1 MIYLCDAGWSFRDG
15 TSLILSDEIGQI
27 FIIGTG
33 QGESQKDAKY
43 DQVHKLPFKC
53 PAIVCTLGTMQTAT
67 ILPIDL
73 VNHLMRN
80 GSIGCFNFGW
90 SCIN

>member
-1 MIYLCDAGWSFRDG
+1 MCHVFLYAGWSFRDG

-43 DQVHKLPFKC
+43 DQVH
-53 PAIVCTLGTMQTAT
+53 
-67 ILPIDL
+67 
-73 VNHLMRN
+73 
-80 GSIGCFNFGW
+80 
-90 SCIN
+90 

>member
-1 MIYLCDAGWSFRDG
+1 MNVNKLSVVFSFWYAGWSSRDG

-43 DQVHKLPFKC
+43 DQVHKLLLNYHVYGAQWWC
-53 PAIVCTLGTMQTAT
+53 
-67 ILPIDL
+67 DL
-73 VNHLMRN
+73 
-80 GSIGCFNFGW
+80 FDE
-90 SCIN
+90 

>member
-1 MIYLCDAGWSFRDG
+1 MSYLCDAGWSFRDG

-33 QGESQKDAKY
+33 QGESQKDAQY

-53 PAIVCTLGTMQTAT
+53 PAIVCTVYTW
-67 ILPIDL
+67 
-73 VNHLMRN
+73 NHAN
-80 GSIGCFNFGW
+80 CHYPSY
-90 SCIN
+90 

>member
-1 MIYLCDAGWSFRDG
+1 MCHVFLYAGWSYRDG

-43 DQVHKLPFKC
+43 DQVHKLFLDYH
-53 PAIVCTLGTMQTAT
+53 ILGDCLVQTNVWVQSC
-67 ILPIDL
+67 ILPQ
-73 VNHLMRN
+73 
-80 GSIGCFNFGW
+80 SQ
-90 SCIN
+90 

>member
-1 MIYLCDAGWSFRDG
+1 MFFLLYTGWSRDG

-43 DQVHKLPFKC
+43 DQVH
-53 PAIVCTLGTMQTAT
+53 
-67 ILPIDL
+67 
-73 VNHLMRN
+73 
-80 GSIGCFNFGW
+80 
-90 SCIN
+90 